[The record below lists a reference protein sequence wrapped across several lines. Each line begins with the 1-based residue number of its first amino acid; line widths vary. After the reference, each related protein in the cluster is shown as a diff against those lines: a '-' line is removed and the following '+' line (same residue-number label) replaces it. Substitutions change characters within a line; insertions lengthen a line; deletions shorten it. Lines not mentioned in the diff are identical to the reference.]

1 MKLATA
7 QNAKRNISFGLAYK
21 LFQVLSQ
28 FLIRTCLIYTLGAAY
43 LGIEGLFAS
52 ILKVL
57 TMAELGFGGAVIY
70 SMYRPLAEDD
80 TATVCALLALFKKLY
95 RAVGLIILFLGLC
108 LLPFLPR
115 LIRGSVPDGLNLTVL
130 YLIYLANTTLTYLA
144 VAYKSSI
151 LTALHRNDLLDKAMM
166 ISQGILLVLQVAIL
180 FLWKNY
186 YLFLIVCPFC
196 TLLNNGIVYY
206 LCEKHFPQYRPA
218 GKVSRELKKDIVTRM
233 FGIFIS
239 RLSTSTR
246 NSFDSI
252 FTAAFLGLVLTAVYN
267 NYLYIVFAVSSLMR
281 ILTDSIRAGIG
292 NKVALYS
299 LRRNYLDMEKMNFLF
314 MTVSGWASACILCL
328 MQPFMSL
335 WVGPELVL
343 PLGTAVL
350 FVLYFYLLRIGDVR
364 TIYVNATGIWWEM
377 RYRAILEAACNIV
390 LNYFLGKAYGL
401 PGILLAT
408 IISLTAFNILYG
420 SPFLFRL
427 YFRDQKVSDYFRQ
440 HAVYFLAAALCCGL
454 TAFLCFC
461 LTGKSELDGP
471 KGLLLGQLAVR
482 AAVCCLFP
490 PLFYWLVFRNSRLY
504 ILAVPWILDQIPA
517 LKRVFLHVRETLCRT
532 GKHRDLARIRLSDAE
547 RDAAVPLLK
556 QWDRRWGRLPY
567 FRSTVGT
574 SGSLPVCLSAAV
586 TALTGWD
593 GCTPAEAAS
602 FHEKNAG
609 EKEAG
614 RFIAEY
620 AGRYGVSVENGEGM
634 PASVPEQGAV
644 WICALGPGR
653 ISDDAGHYV
662 LLSDW
667 NRETAGLYD
676 PLSAAGAAERIP
688 VSELREQLIR
698 YWELFQR

>member
-1 MKLATA
+1 MKLATSE
-7 QNAKRNISFGLAYK
+7 NAKRNISFGLAYK

-28 FLIRTCLIYTLGAAY
+28 FVIRTCLIYTLGAAY

-57 TMAELGFGGAVIY
+57 CMAELGFGGAVIY

-80 TATVCALLALFKKLY
+80 TAAVCALLALFKKLY

-115 LIRGSVPDGLNLTVL
+115 LIKGSVPDGLNLTVL

-151 LTALHRNDLLDKAMM
+151 LTALQRNDLLDKAMM
-166 ISQGILLVLQVAIL
+166 ISQGILLVLQVSIL

-196 TLLNNGIVYY
+196 TILNNGIVYY

-218 GKVSRELKKDIVTRM
+218 GKVSREMKKDIVTRM

-239 RLSTSTR
+239 RLSTATR
-246 NSFDSI
+246 TSFDSI
-252 FTAAFLGLVLTAVYN
+252 FTSAFLGLVLTAVYN

-281 ILTDSIRAGIG
+281 ILTDSIKAGIG

-328 MQPFMSL
+328 IQPFMSV
-335 WVGPELVL
+335 WVGTKLVL
-343 PLGTAVL
+343 PLGTALL
-350 FVLYFYLLRIGDVR
+350 FVLYFYLLRIGDIR
-364 TIYVNATGIWWEM
+364 TIYVNAIGIWWEM
-377 RYRAILEAACNIV
+377 RYRAILEAVCNIV

-408 IISLTAFNILYG
+408 IISLTLFNILYG

-427 YFRDQKVSDYFRQ
+427 YFREQKVSDYFRQ
-440 HAVYFLAAALCCGL
+440 HAVYFLAALLCCGL
-454 TAFLCFC
+454 TALLCIG
-461 LTGKSELDGP
+461 LTGKSALDGP
-471 KGLLLGQLAVR
+471 RGLLIGQLALR
-482 AAVCCLFP
+482 AAVCGLFP
-490 PLFYWLVFRNSRLY
+490 PFFYWVVFRNSRLY
-504 ILAVPWILDQIPA
+504 ILAVPWILDQIPF
-517 LKRVFLHVRETLCRT
+517 LKRLFLRARKILCRP
-532 GKHRDLARIRLSDAE
+532 GKDWEHARIRLTDAE
-547 RDAAVPLLK
+547 RDGSVPLLK
-556 QWDRRWGRLPY
+556 QWDRRWGRIPY
-567 FRSTVGT
+567 FRSTIGA

-586 TALTGWD
+586 TALTGRD
-593 GCTPAEAAS
+593 GCSPADAAA
-602 FHEKNAG
+602 FHEKQAG
-609 EKEAG
+609 RKEDG
-614 RFIAEY
+614 RFIADY
-620 AGRYGVSVENGEGM
+620 AGKYGLSAEKGEGM
-634 PASVPEQGAV
+634 PESVPERGAV

-653 ISDDAGHYV
+653 MTEDAGHYV
-662 LLSDW
+662 LLTDW
-667 NRETAGLYD
+667 DGDTAGLYD
-676 PLSAAGAAERIP
+676 PLSAAGVAERIP
-688 VSELREQLIR
+688 LPELREQVLR
-698 YWELFQR
+698 RWELRGC